1 MFAARCRDS
10 AHRRRIADAAASYA
24 ARAWGLAG
32 EYRATPSSSCRRIR
46 TRTRPP
52 APWPTT
58 CRGSWTTRS
67 PSAPRRA
74 APGLDA
80 IVEAHHDAV
89 RCLDVSAR
97 ARPRRRRRVPGELGV
112 YGLLF
117 HQAGREELH
126 RFVRRTIGP
135 VLDYDTQ
142 RGGELTRT
150 LLAFFACDTGLGRT
164 AAELYIHVNTLYQ
177 RIDRITSLLGP
188 QWRHGDQVLQ
198 VHLALKVHLVLS
210 AA

>member
-1 MFAARCRDS
+1 VTVLLALDRDGEG
-10 AHRRRIADAAASYA
+10 AS
-24 ARAWGLAG
+24 
-32 EYRATPSSSCRRIR
+32 
-46 TRTRPP
+46 
-52 APWPTT
+52 
-58 CRGSWTTRS
+58 
-67 PSAPRRA
+67 
-74 APGLDA
+74 
-80 IVEAHHDAV
+80 
-89 RCLDVSAR
+89 
-97 ARPRRRRRVPGELGV
+97 PGELGV

-117 HQAGREELH
+117 HQAGRDELH

-198 VHLALKVHLVLS
+198 VHLALKVHMVLS
-210 AA
+210 SA